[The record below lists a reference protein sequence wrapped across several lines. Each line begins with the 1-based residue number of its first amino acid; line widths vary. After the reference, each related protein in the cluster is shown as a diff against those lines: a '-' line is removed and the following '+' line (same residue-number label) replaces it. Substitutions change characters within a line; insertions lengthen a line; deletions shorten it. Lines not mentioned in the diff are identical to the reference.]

1 MPPSPLPPHRS
12 NLPPSSPSPSPS
24 FPSRRPN
31 AHPKPLKS
39 SPFKTPS
46 STRAGITSAGGA
58 GGKSGVTPTPKSM
71 RGNSI
76 FVEEKVGELRKK
88 VEELR
93 KVLGDKDPNK
103 IVQQHI
109 HLLHTYNEI
118 KDGTQSLIGRYA
130 LMTNRTIK
138 DVHEELDL
146 PLTDE

>member
-1 MPPSPLPPHRS
+1 MRHPT
-12 NLPPSSPSPSPS
+12 SSPSPSIS
-24 FPSRRPN
+24 ARRFPP
-31 AHPKPLKS
+31 PTLKS

-46 STRAGITSAGGA
+46 STKSSGKNARARKLSISPKSAGIS
-58 GGKSGVTPTPKSM
+58 SVT
-71 RGNSI
+71 I
-76 FVEEKVGELRKK
+76 EEKLVELQKEVSELRDA
-88 VEELR
+88 
-93 KVLGDKDPNK
+93 LGDKDPNK

-138 DVHEELDL
+138 DVHEELRL

>member
-1 MPPSPLPPHRS
+1 MP
-12 NLPPSSPSPSPS
+12 LPPSSPSPSPS
-24 FPSRRPN
+24 VNPN
-31 AHPKPLKS
+31 PHPKPLKS

-46 STRAGITSAGGA
+46 STRTRAGISSSPSSTAGGRA
-58 GGKSGVTPTPKSM
+58 GVTPKSM
-71 RGNSI
+71 RVNSI
-76 FVEEKVGELRKK
+76 FVEEKVGELRKE

-138 DVHEELDL
+138 DVHQELDL
-146 PLTDE
+146 PLTDD

>member
-1 MPPSPLPPHRS
+1 MPLP
-12 NLPPSSPSPSPS
+12 LSSPSPA
-24 FPSRRPN
+24 FNPN
-31 AHPKPLKS
+31 PHPKPLKS

-46 STRAGITSAGGA
+46 STRAGGISSAGGNKA
-58 GGKSGVTPTPKSM
+58 GVTPKSM

-76 FVEEKVGELRKK
+76 FVEEKVGELRKE

-103 IVQQHI
+103 ILQQHI

-118 KDGTQSLIGRYA
+118 KDGAQSLIGRYA
-130 LMTNRTIK
+130 LMTNRTIR